1 MKSETLEDL
10 FVDELKDQYDA
21 EKQLVKALPKMAK
34 AAMSADLKQ
43 AFTGHLDETKGHVTR
58 LEKVFELL
66 EMKAQGKTCEA
77 MKGLVTEGGEAIEEH
92 EGSVRDAALIA
103 AAQRV
108 EHYEIAGYGTL
119 LSFAQQLGH
128 DKVAKLLQAT
138 LDEEKDAD
146 ERLSEIA
153 ESEVN
158 PQAMEVA
165 SQAD

>member
-138 LDEEKDAD
+138 LDEEKGAD
-146 ERLSEIA
+146 EKLSEIA